1 MDWEKASVEDRL
13 SDLNRFVRLVAIGDR
28 HECWEWQG
36 NAPGGRHGHFSI
48 NAEAVK
54 AHRWI
59 YELCCGSIPEGMVI
73 RHKCDN
79 PKCVN
84 PIHLTVGT
92 PKDNVADMLER
103 GRGADRR
110 GEKHPLAKIDADAV
124 RHIRAQAEI
133 GQTHRALA
141 EEYGVSNQQ
150 IGKIVRRENWR
161 HI

>member
-1 MDWEKASVEDRL
+1 MDWQMNEERL
-13 SDLNRFVRLVAIGDR
+13 SDLARFFKLVDIGER
-28 HECWEWQG
+28 HECWEWLG
-36 NAPGGRHGHFSI
+36 NTPGGRHGHFSI
-48 NAEAVK
+48 KAKSVK

-59 YELCCGSIPEGMVI
+59 YELCVGPIPDGIVI

-84 PIHLTVGT
+84 PLHLTAGT
-92 PKDNVADMLER
+92 PKDNTADMFER
-103 GRGADRR
+103 GRAPDRR

-124 RHIRAQAEI
+124 RAIRAHSAMGMTQK
-133 GQTHRALA
+133 ALA
-141 EEYGVSNQQ
+141 EQFGISNQH

>member
-1 MDWEKASVEDRL
+1 MPVEDRL
-13 SDLNRFVRLVAIGDR
+13 GDLARFMLMTKIGQR

-36 NAPGGRHGHFSI
+36 NAPQGRHGHFSI
-48 NAEAVK
+48 KAKAVI

-59 YELCCGSIPEGMVI
+59 YEMCCGPIPSGMVI

-84 PIHLTVGT
+84 PIHLTIGT
-92 PKDNVADMLER
+92 PRDNVMDMHER

-110 GEKHPLAKIDADAV
+110 GEKHPLAKLDAETV
-124 RHIRAQAEI
+124 LKIRAGKEVGRTNSDLAAEFGI
-133 GQTHRALA
+133 
-141 EEYGVSNQQ
+141 SNQH